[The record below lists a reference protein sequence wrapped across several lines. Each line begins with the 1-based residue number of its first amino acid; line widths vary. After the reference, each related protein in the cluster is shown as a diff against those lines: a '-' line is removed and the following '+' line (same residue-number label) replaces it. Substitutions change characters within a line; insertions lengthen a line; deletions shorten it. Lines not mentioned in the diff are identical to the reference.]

1 MLVIIQVTA
10 SKEFD
15 VKLEQRFDAKSR
27 KPDIEIVGMCSFG
40 SDHTDSEEL
49 VNLATRRA
57 TPNVF
62 LVASD
67 CVPTLVKQYVS
78 YPVSQKFPRL
88 P

>member
-1 MLVIIQVTA
+1 MLVIIQEVTA

-49 VNLATRRA
+49 VNLATMRA
-57 TPNVF
+57 TKCFPGGFRLRAHIGETV
-62 LVASD
+62 
-67 CVPTLVKQYVS
+67 CVIPS
-78 YPVSQKFPRL
+78 
-88 P
+88 